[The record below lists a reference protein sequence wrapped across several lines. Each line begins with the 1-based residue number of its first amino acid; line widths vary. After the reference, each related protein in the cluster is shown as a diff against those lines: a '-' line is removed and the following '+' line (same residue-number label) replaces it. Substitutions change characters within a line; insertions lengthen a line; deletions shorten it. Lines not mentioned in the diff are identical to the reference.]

1 MSSFGSTAA
10 WLVPLAVLLL
20 AIVSVPVRILDDE
33 GLPRY
38 RALVAA
44 REEARTQNARLTRDL
59 RELDAEVRALRDDP
73 EALERI
79 ARDEFG
85 MVRDGEVVFQFD
97 E

>member
-1 MSSFGSTAA
+1 M
-10 WLVPLAVLLL
+10 PLAVLLL

>member
-44 REEARTQNARLTRDL
+44 REEARAQNARLTRDL

>member
-1 MSSFGSTAA
+1 VSSIGSTAA
-10 WLVPLAVLLL
+10 WLVPLSVLLL
-20 AIVSVPVRILDDE
+20 AVVSVPVRILDDE

-38 RALVAA
+38 RALVAE
-44 REEARTQNARLTRDL
+44 REELRNQNARLTRGL
-59 RELDAEVRALRDDP
+59 RELDAEVRSLRDDP

-79 ARDEFG
+79 ARDELG

>member
-1 MSSFGSTAA
+1 MNSTGSTAA
-10 WLVPLAVLLL
+10 WLVPLLVLLL
-20 AIVSVPVRILDDE
+20 AVVAVPVRILDDE

-38 RALVAA
+38 RALVAE
-44 REEARTQNARLTRDL
+44 REELRNQNARLTRGL
-59 RELDAEVRALRDDP
+59 RELDAEVKSLREDP

-79 ARDEFG
+79 ARDELG

>member
-1 MSSFGSTAA
+1 VSSFGSTAA